1 MNEMFPHLNVLD
13 GLRLTTFLKHYI
25 KERDGNARKRKLTDE
40 EDRVVKRKVAM
51 ESVGET
57 PFEKHK
63 IDLLNVED
71 TVVHSTDTVCDDND
85 KLIEQKMEV
94 RQEQKRADK
103 GKRNKGKSGVVAVKV
118 IRKAKRSITAGND
131 VMIAS
136 DKDVGSGGT
145 SSWN

>member
-1 MNEMFPHLNVLD
+1 MTEMFPHLNVLD
-13 GLRLTTFLKHYI
+13 GLRLNKYYI
-25 KERDGNARKRKLTDE
+25 KERDGNPKKRKLTDE
-40 EDRVVKRKVAM
+40 EDRVVKKKVAM

-57 PFEKHK
+57 TFEKHK
-63 IDLLNVED
+63 IDSLNVED
-71 TVVHSTDTVCDDND
+71 TVIHSTDAVCDDSD

-94 RQEQKRADK
+94 RQEQKRANK

-118 IRKAKRSITAGND
+118 VRKAKRSITAGND

-136 DKDVGSGGT
+136 NRDVGSGGT

>member
-13 GLRLTTFLKHYI
+13 GFRLNTFSKHYI
-25 KERDGNARKRKLTDE
+25 KERDGNPKKRKLTDE
-40 EDRVVKRKVAM
+40 EDRVVKKVAI

-63 IDLLNVED
+63 IDSLNVED
-71 TVVHSTDTVCDDND
+71 TVIHSTDTVYHDSD

-94 RQEQKRADK
+94 HQKQKRANK
-103 GKRNKGKSGVVAVKV
+103 GKRKIGKSGVVAVKV
-118 IRKAKRSITAGND
+118 IRKAKKSITAGND

-136 DKDVGSGGT
+136 DRDVGSGGT